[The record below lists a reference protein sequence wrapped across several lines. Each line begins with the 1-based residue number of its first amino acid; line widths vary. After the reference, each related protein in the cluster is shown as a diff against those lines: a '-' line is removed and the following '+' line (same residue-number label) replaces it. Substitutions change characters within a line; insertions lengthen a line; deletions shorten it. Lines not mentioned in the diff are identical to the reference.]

1 MLRSVDGLAT
11 RQLRTRPLRALLTA
25 FGVVLGVGMVF
36 GVLLLVGTIRHTF
49 DDLIG
54 AAWGKTDLIV
64 RDRGG
69 GVLPQSVV
77 DRVRATPGVR
87 DAAPWIG
94 GAFTRLDAH
103 DHAVEGGTGRVLVA
117 GYDPS
122 ATPPFDFRWVAGS
135 RPRAGREVALERN
148 WARARDLRPGDRLRV
163 ATPSGPAAL
172 HVVGTFRFS
181 DNLSFGGQGFAAMPI
196 AALRPLV
203 DIPAG
208 YFEVSV
214 ALDDRGQ
221 VRAMQRRLRHAL
233 GPGTKVDTPQGFGD
247 EVKQQL
253 NGLNLVLYFFS
264 GVALFVGGF
273 LILNS
278 FNMTVAQRM
287 REIGTLRTLGASRRR
302 VTRMILIEA
311 LIIGAFG
318 SVAGLGLGIGLAS
331 GLVALMRGMEMPVG
345 ALVVTP
351 GPAITAVAIGMIVT
365 AAGATW
371 PARRAGRISPIRA
384 VLGARGVRRVPRRS
398 RLWFGLALTL
408 PGALLGG
415 QFWGSGDG
423 GSAMSGVYGITLTMA
438 MFLGIALLAPF
449 VIVPLV
455 RALAVPLRRVFPA
468 GGRLAADAL
477 LANAGRTAATA
488 AALTIGLSVVVV
500 NSTLSAS
507 FMGTVSDQLDAAFA
521 RDFTVQAA
529 GQTLETGGGPGVP
542 RQLSRAIAG
551 MPEARAVSPVR
562 VVFLDLPG
570 IERGQQQGL
579 ALAYDPTVYGL
590 MDRTPVKGAS
600 RAAALRGVARGGAL
614 IGPRYA
620 QLANLT
626 VGDRI
631 VLRGSRATRTVPVTG
646 VLDGIT
652 DFGGNVMEVSLDTL
666 RSVYG
671 VTSDAQLAVRARS
684 DAAAA
689 PLGRRI
695 EALLRR
701 SYPGVELASVTDK
714 KQEVRKQV
722 EATFNMFNAIVAIA
736 VIVSLLGVINTLA
749 MSVLERTREIGVL
762 RALGATRWQVRR
774 TMLDESLLIC
784 SAGAITGVLFGLAV
798 GAAWI
803 PGFGK
808 AMPGLTFHV
817 PETTAFAVAVLAIVL
832 GTVAAVIPA
841 RRAARLKVI
850 EALSY
855 E

>member
-54 AAWGKTDLIV
+54 AAWGKTVLIV

-69 GVLPQSVV
+69 GVLPPSVV
-77 DRVRATPGVR
+77 DRVRAVPGVR

-94 GAFTRLDAH
+94 GAFTRLDAQ
-103 DHAVEGGTGRVLVA
+103 DHAVEGGTGQGLVA

-122 ATPPFDFRWVAGS
+122 GTPPFDFRWVEGR

-163 ATPSGPAAL
+163 ATPSGPATL
-172 HVVGTFRFS
+172 RVIGIFRFS
-181 DNLSFGGQGFAAMPI
+181 DDLSFGGQGFAAMPI
-196 AALRPLV
+196 AAIRPLV
-203 DIPAG
+203 DIPTG

-214 ALDDRGQ
+214 ALDDRGSVGAAQ
-221 VRAMQRRLRHAL
+221 RQLRAVL
-233 GPGTKVDTPQGFGD
+233 GPGTKVDTPAGFGD

-278 FNMTVAQRM
+278 FNMTVLQRM
-287 REIGTLRTLGASRRR
+287 REIGTLRTLGASRGSI
-302 VTRMILIEA
+302 TRTILVEA
-311 LIIGAFG
+311 LIVGALG
-318 SVAGLGLGIGLAS
+318 SVVGLGLGIGLAS
-331 GLVALMRGMEMPVG
+331 GLIALLRGMEMPVG

-351 GPAITAVAIGMIVT
+351 GPAITAVVVGMLVT
-365 AAGATW
+365 AAGAVW

-398 RLWFGLALTL
+398 RLWAGLALVV
-408 PGALLGG
+408 PGAVLGG
-415 QFWGSGDG
+415 QFWGSGNG
-423 GSAMSGVYGITLTMA
+423 GSAMSGLYGIALPRA

-449 VIVPLV
+449 VIIPLV
-455 RALAVPLRRVFPA
+455 RVLAVPLRKAFPA

-542 RQLSRAIAG
+542 KGLARAIVR
-551 MPEARAVSPVR
+551 MPETRAVSPVR
-562 VVFLDLPG
+562 VAFLDLPG
-570 IERGQQQGL
+570 IAHGQKQGL
-579 ALAYDPTVYGL
+579 AIGYDPMVYGL

-600 RAAALRGVARGGAL
+600 REDALRGVARGGAL
-614 IGPRYA
+614 IGPQYA
-620 QLANLT
+620 QLAHLK

-631 VLRGSRATRTVPVTG
+631 VLRGSRATRSVPVTG
-646 VLDGIT
+646 VRDGIT
-652 DFGGNVMEVSLDTL
+652 DFNGNVMELSLGTL
-666 RSVYG
+666 RSVYA
-671 VTSDAQLAVRARS
+671 VTADAQLAVRARS
-684 DAAAA
+684 GAL
-689 PLGRRI
+689 PPRLGRRI
-695 EALLRR
+695 DALVRR
-701 SYPGVELASVTDK
+701 HYPGVELASVTDK
-714 KQEVRKQV
+714 KQELRKQID
-722 EATFNMFNAIVAIA
+722 ATFNMFNAIVAIA

-762 RALGATRWQVRR
+762 RALGASRWQVRG
-774 TMLDESLLIC
+774 TMAAESILVTL
-784 SAGAITGVLFGLAV
+784 SGAIAGLAFGLVIAYVWALGLGDLLAGYVFSVPVETILGVAIAAV
-798 GAAWI
+798 
-803 PGFGK
+803 
-808 AMPGLTFHV
+808 
-817 PETTAFAVAVLAIVL
+817 VL
-832 GTVAAVIPA
+832 GTLAAAIPA
-841 RRAARLKVI
+841 RRAVRMDVVR
-850 EALSY
+850 ALGA

>member
-1 MLRSVDGLAT
+1 M
-11 RQLRTRPLRALLTA
+11 
-25 FGVVLGVGMVF
+25 
-36 GVLLLVGTIRHTF
+36 
-49 DDLIG
+49 
-54 AAWGKTDLIV
+54 
-64 RDRGG
+64 
-69 GVLPQSVV
+69 
-77 DRVRATPGVR
+77 
-87 DAAPWIG
+87 
-94 GAFTRLDAH
+94 
-103 DHAVEGGTGRVLVA
+103 
-117 GYDPS
+117 
-122 ATPPFDFRWVAGS
+122 
-135 RPRAGREVALERN
+135 
-148 WARARDLRPGDRLRV
+148 
-163 ATPSGPAAL
+163 
-172 HVVGTFRFS
+172 
-181 DNLSFGGQGFAAMPI
+181 
-196 AALRPLV
+196 
-203 DIPAG
+203 
-208 YFEVSV
+208 
-214 ALDDRGQ
+214 
-221 VRAMQRRLRHAL
+221 
-233 GPGTKVDTPQGFGD
+233 
-247 EVKQQL
+247 
-253 NGLNLVLYFFS
+253 
-264 GVALFVGGF
+264 
-273 LILNS
+273 
-278 FNMTVAQRM
+278 
-287 REIGTLRTLGASRRR
+287 
-302 VTRMILIEA
+302 
-311 LIIGAFG
+311 
-318 SVAGLGLGIGLAS
+318 
-331 GLVALMRGMEMPVG
+331 
-345 ALVVTP
+345 
-351 GPAITAVAIGMIVT
+351 
-365 AAGATW
+365 
-371 PARRAGRISPIRA
+371 
-384 VLGARGVRRVPRRS
+384 
-398 RLWFGLALTL
+398 
-408 PGALLGG
+408 
-415 QFWGSGDG
+415 
-423 GSAMSGVYGITLTMA
+423 
-438 MFLGIALLAPF
+438 
-449 VIVPLV
+449 
-455 RALAVPLRRVFPA
+455 
-468 GGRLAADAL
+468 
-477 LANAGRTAATA
+477 
-488 AALTIGLSVVVV
+488 
-500 NSTLSAS
+500 
-507 FMGTVSDQLDAAFA
+507 
-521 RDFTVQAA
+521 
-529 GQTLETGGGPGVP
+529 
-542 RQLSRAIAG
+542 
-551 MPEARAVSPVR
+551 SPVR

-817 PETTAFAVAVLAIVL
+817 PGTTAFAVAVLAIVL

>member
-1 MLRSVDGLAT
+1 M
-11 RQLRTRPLRALLTA
+11 
-25 FGVVLGVGMVF
+25 
-36 GVLLLVGTIRHTF
+36 
-49 DDLIG
+49 IG
-54 AAWGKTDLIV
+54 I
-64 RDRGG
+64 
-69 GVLPQSVV
+69 
-77 DRVRATPGVR
+77 
-87 DAAPWIG
+87 
-94 GAFTRLDAH
+94 
-103 DHAVEGGTGRVLVA
+103 
-117 GYDPS
+117 
-122 ATPPFDFRWVAGS
+122 
-135 RPRAGREVALERN
+135 
-148 WARARDLRPGDRLRV
+148 
-163 ATPSGPAAL
+163 
-172 HVVGTFRFS
+172 FRFS

-203 DIPAG
+203 EIPTG

-214 ALDDRGQ
+214 TLKDRGRVAAAQ
-221 VRAMQRRLRHAL
+221 QQLRAGSERGA
-233 GPGTKVDTPQGFGD
+233 KVDTPAGFGD

-278 FNMTVAQRM
+278 FNMTVLQRM
-287 REIGTLRTLGASRRR
+287 REIGTLRTLGASRGR
-302 VTRMILIEA
+302 VTRTILIEA
-311 LIIGAFG
+311 LIVGALG
-318 SVAGLGLGIGLAS
+318 SVLGLGLGIGLAA
-331 GLVALMRGMEMPVG
+331 GLISLMRSMEMPVG

-351 GPAITAVAIGMIVT
+351 GPAITAVTVGMLVT
-365 AAGATW
+365 VAGALW

-384 VLGARGVRRVPRRS
+384 VLGARGVRRAPRRS
-398 RLWFGLALTL
+398 RLWLGLALTL
-408 PGALLGG
+408 PGAILGG
-415 QFWGSGDG
+415 RFWGSGNG
-423 GSAMSGVYGITLTMA
+423 GSAMSGLYGITLTMA

-449 VIVPLV
+449 VIIPLV
-455 RALAVPLRRVFPA
+455 RVLAVPLRKVRPA

-507 FMGTVSDQLDAAFA
+507 FMGTIGDQLNASFA

-542 RQLSRAIAG
+542 QRVSQAIAG
-551 MPEARAVSPVR
+551 MPETRAVSPLR
-562 VVFLDLPG
+562 VAFLDLPG
-570 IERGQQQGL
+570 IERGQKQGI
-579 ALAYDPTVYGL
+579 AIGYDPTVYGL

-600 RAAALRGVARGGAL
+600 RQEALRGVARGGAL
-614 IGPRYA
+614 IGPQYA
-620 QLANLT
+620 QLAGLG

-631 VLRGSRATRTVPVTG
+631 VLRGSRATRSVPVVG

-652 DFGGNVMEVSLDTL
+652 DFNGNVMEVSLDTL

-671 VTSDAQLAVRARS
+671 VTSDVQLAVRARS

-701 SYPGVELASVTDK
+701 DYPGVELASIADK
-714 KQEVRKQV
+714 NQEVRRQV
-722 EATFNMFNAIVAIA
+722 EATFNMFNSIVAIA

-762 RALGATRWQVRR
+762 RALGSTRWQVRR

-808 AMPGLTFHV
+808 AMPGLTFHF
-817 PETTAFAVAVLAIVL
+817 PGSTAFAVAVVAIVL
-832 GTVAAVIPA
+832 GTLAAVIPA

-850 EALSY
+850 DALSY